1 MSSRFPVPCP
11 VSKMISAGNSWCGFA
26 PFNFPGFAGT
36 FGNGAWMSGG
46 APTTLGQLVLSL
58 VGTDSNGVNGYLPY
72 VLTTLLPANWPAID
86 PALDSVGST
95 QNFPALALPD
105 AWSGSGPYSIT
116 VTGLGEGLVYQV
128 TVGSGSGFEL
138 NGTAISGSTLWTATG
153 SSAIITAAS
162 LDLWF
167 DNETEPGPPNEYVTI
182 LLWPTT
188 PRHYTAWDYSYLAPE
203 GQGNI
208 GVESGPSPW
217 LWGGGSI
224 PGDREIWGAGMSGG
238 QAYLNLTITD
248 DFSGL
253 SGAANRGYDGGP
265 TFGYPGD
272 DTIIRTWTVNKYNGV
287 FATTGPTPTPSE
299 LESRW
304 MFPGGPWAAEYY
316 AVGLALLGITSSPT
330 QLVFQFGW
338 YLSNDSGGSTFY
350 PFTQTLQLAAEYDLS
365 TAITE
370 CGNLLNA
377 TSFSALNWGQQ
388 ANCAYNADGSTTVTV
403 SSLSSGTI
411 SAPKDCAGD
420 LGAAASGFGYISIVD
435 GKEINMS
442 TAQVDVCGPYCL
454 KTWPCTGSPPAM
466 TCVSGSVNGYG
477 PVTIPVP
484 ALETGQTQTWT
495 YLFPNCQCT

>member
-1 MSSRFPVPCP
+1 
-11 VSKMISAGNSWCGFA
+11 
-26 PFNFPGFAGT
+26 
-36 FGNGAWMSGG
+36 
-46 APTTLGQLVLSL
+46 
-58 VGTDSNGVNGYLPY
+58 
-72 VLTTLLPANWPAID
+72 
-86 PALDSVGST
+86 
-95 QNFPALALPD
+95 
-105 AWSGSGPYSIT
+105 
-116 VTGLGEGLVYQV
+116 
-128 TVGSGSGFEL
+128 
-138 NGTAISGSTLWTATG
+138 
-153 SSAIITAAS
+153 
-162 LDLWF
+162 
-167 DNETEPGPPNEYVTI
+167 
-182 LLWPTT
+182 
-188 PRHYTAWDYSYLAPE
+188 
-203 GQGNI
+203 
-208 GVESGPSPW
+208 
-217 LWGGGSI
+217 
-224 PGDREIWGAGMSGG
+224 MSGG